1 MSRIRNKTSKAMQ
14 TKQLK
19 RLPSHRSTKR
29 TRAMTLPEMM
39 VAVAIGTMVLL
50 GIVTIFMT
58 SSVSFE
64 AMGNY
69 ITMDLNSRQVMDQ
82 MSRDIRQSKN
92 LVSYRNDSTAKS
104 LAFDLDGAGTRLIY
118 MWDPSEQKL
127 SQWKTGEG
135 STMLLTNCVSFDF
148 TVYDQVARTN
158 GAGVYFNTA
167 PSVEATK
174 SVEISWKCS
183 KTILGKTITSEDMQ
197 QARIVIRNKPLS

>member
-1 MSRIRNKTSKAMQ
+1 MQ
-14 TKQLK
+14 TKRLN

-69 ITMDLNSRQVMDQ
+69 ITMDLASRQVMDQ

-92 LVSYRNDSTAKS
+92 LISYQKQPTFK
-104 LAFDLDGAGTRLIY
+104 LLTFDLDGAGTRLVYFWIQE
-118 MWDPSEQKL
+118 DDNGKPTLKQK
-127 SQWKTGEG
+127 KTGDADW
-135 STMLLTNCVSFDF
+135 TML
-148 TVYDQVARTN
+148 
-158 GAGVYFNTA
+158 
-167 PSVEATK
+167 
-174 SVEISWKCS
+174 
-183 KTILGKTITSEDMQ
+183 
-197 QARIVIRNKPLS
+197 